1 MKITWTLLNKAK
13 SHASLLIETGRKK
26 SFFFGKIPNDQYR
39 KIDGV
44 GKTSMELKLIGE
56 SLTKNRIFT

>member
-1 MKITWTLLNKAK
+1 MNKAK

-26 SFFFGKIPNDQYR
+26 SCFFGKIPNDQYR